1 MFDNGEEL
9 IVLSVIDAAHTRRHA
24 LLVRNTI
31 LQLQHGL
38 SAVFSIL
45 AKNRTYSLE
54 FIIRSTSNVLMRV
67 ADDSHHELRSLA
79 FSQAENKAILQS
91 LNRPLPFERG

>member
-1 MFDNGEEL
+1 ML
-9 IVLSVIDAAHTRRHA
+9 LVIDAAHTRGHA

-31 LQLQHGL
+31 LQLYSTV

-45 AKNRTYSLE
+45 VMNRTYSLE

-79 FSQAENKAILQS
+79 FSQAENKAILES
-91 LNRPLPFERG
+91 LDRPLPFEGR